1 MSVSIYFIVMNLSQP
16 PTLIVWKKK
25 KKVLNVH
32 AYEPTVRD
40 YLQACN

>member
-1 MSVSIYFIVMNLSQP
+1 MSVDIYSIVMNLSQP

-25 KKVLNVH
+25 NVLNVH